1 MQHALLFINGAGLA
15 YDPLNLMGIKIFVLN
30 TNTVYF
36 IIISENLFESRT
48 FTQFI

>member
-15 YDPLNLMGIKIFVLN
+15 YDPLNLMGMKIFVLN

-36 IIISENLFESRT
+36 SIISENRIESRT
-48 FTQFI
+48 FIHFL